1 MISAPLAILI
11 FTVLAASLVSLL
23 RRNYLIAALI
33 TGIFS
38 ALVALIVLFVPIN
51 EAFSVF
57 GLSIRM
63 PSEWVI
69 LGRSFV
75 VNETNRNAIGY
86 LYLTGGF
93 FLTGSWTVKPIRMFL
108 PLGLGILFLVASSLM
123 IVPFLFAALFIEIAV
138 IAGLLML
145 TTRKIGGFRGG
156 MRILIFYTFGMF
168 ALLLSGWAVDVGGIV
183 SDASVISER
192 ALLLLYFGFSVLLA
206 IPPFHSWI
214 PIASDETQPFAVG
227 FIVLILQAAGLFFF
241 IRFMI
246 SFSWIWDDSQ
256 NLAILRTVGAGLAV
270 VGALWAV
277 AQDTITKLGSY
288 AMVSDVG
295 VMLIAV
301 GFGTVEGFQLA
312 LGLLVA
318 RVIGISCWAIGIST
332 QNMNDA
338 ANGLG
343 RIEGTKKWNWLSTTV
358 MVAGVI
364 SLAGVPLS
372 AGFPSRWGLI
382 LLSVSKGAHLWIA
395 VLLSMTLIGY
405 AGLRHAH
412 RMSPSAVTNG
422 TTTPDMM
429 NRLFLIGGLAVN
441 IFLGLFPQLLLPW
454 IRQTVLGFGAILQ

>member
-93 FLTGSWTVKPIRMFL
+93 FLTGSWTVK
-108 PLGLGILFLVASSLM
+108 
-123 IVPFLFAALFIEIAV
+123 ALFIEIAV

>member
-1 MISAPLAILI
+1 
-11 FTVLAASLVSLL
+11 
-23 RRNYLIAALI
+23 
-33 TGIFS
+33 
-38 ALVALIVLFVPIN
+38 
-51 EAFSVF
+51 
-57 GLSIRM
+57 
-63 PSEWVI
+63 
-69 LGRSFV
+69 
-75 VNETNRNAIGY
+75 
-86 LYLTGGF
+86 
-93 FLTGSWTVKPIRMFL
+93 
-108 PLGLGILFLVASSLM
+108 
-123 IVPFLFAALFIEIAV
+123 
-138 IAGLLML
+138 
-145 TTRKIGGFRGG
+145 
-156 MRILIFYTFGMF
+156 
-168 ALLLSGWAVDVGGIV
+168 
-183 SDASVISER
+183 
-192 ALLLLYFGFSVLLA
+192 LA